1 MPQLGNNDI
10 DPLKTPME
18 RAEKLWNE
26 QLEEAIEIIIP
37 KQTRSNPV
45 ADAMRLVGIRKRD
58 IR

>member
-45 ADAMRLVGIRKRD
+45 ADAMRLVGIRKQD

>member
-1 MPQLGNNDI
+1 MPQLGNNEI
-10 DPLKTPME
+10 DPLKTPMD

-45 ADAMRLVGIRKRD
+45 ADAMRLAGIRKRD

>member
-18 RAEKLWNE
+18 RAEKLWNY

-45 ADAMRLVGIRKRD
+45 ADAMRLAGIRKRD

>member
-1 MPQLGNNDI
+1 MPQLGNNEI
-10 DPLKTPME
+10 DPLKTPLD
-18 RAEKLWNE
+18 RAEKLWND
-26 QLEEAIEIIIP
+26 QLKEAIEIIIP